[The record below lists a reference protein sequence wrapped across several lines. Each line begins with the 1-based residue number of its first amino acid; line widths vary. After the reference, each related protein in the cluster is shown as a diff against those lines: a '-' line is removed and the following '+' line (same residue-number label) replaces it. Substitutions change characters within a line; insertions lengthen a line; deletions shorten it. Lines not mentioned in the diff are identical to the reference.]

1 MFNQKATALL
11 EFRAK
16 FPAIYRC
23 LQRRKFVE
31 SIRESPS
38 RRKANNSLETGM
50 E

>member
-1 MFNQKATALL
+1 MFNQKPQRCLSFAPS
-11 EFRAK
+11 
-16 FPAIYRC
+16 FPLYRR

-38 RRKANNSLETGM
+38 RSKAKNSPETGM